1 MCHAKKRQQ
10 HRERAKLLSSL
21 ILVPATLVGGGSLL
35 LFAIFLFNGPLH
47 LVTMG
52 WPDPVVLAW
61 DGLFSLMFFAQ
72 HSGMLR
78 RGFRTRL
85 ARIIPPHY
93 HAALY
98 AILSGVAL
106 TVLVVFWQSS
116 ATVLY
121 SLRGP
126 LHWLAR
132 GWFFLALGGFA
143 WGAYALRSFDP
154 LGLTAIRAH
163 QRGKQLPPQEFVV
176 RGPYLWVRHPLYLF
190 SILLI
195 WSCPDMTVD
204 RLFFNALWTVWIHV
218 GTFLEEA
225 DLVAAFGEAYRDYQ
239 RKVPRL
245 IPWRWP
251 HR

>member
-1 MCHAKKRQQ
+1 M
-10 HRERAKLLSSL
+10 SSL
-21 ILVPATLVGGGSLL
+21 IRVLTTIIGTGSLL
-35 LFAIFLFNGPLH
+35 LFGVFLFFGPLQ
-47 LVTMG
+47 LAPMG
-52 WPDPVVLAW
+52 YSEPVALAW
-61 DGLFSLMFFAQ
+61 DGLLSLVFFAQ

-98 AILSGVAL
+98 AILSGVVL
-106 TVLVVFWQSS
+106 TVLIVFWQSS

-121 SLRGP
+121 SLKGSPRWLVRG
-126 LHWLAR
+126 L
-132 GWFFLALGGFA
+132 FFLAMGGFA
-143 WGAYALRSFDP
+143 WGVYALRSFDP

-163 QRGKQLPPQEFVV
+163 RRGKQLPPQELVV

-195 WSCPDMTVD
+195 WSCPDMTAD
-204 RLFFNALWTVWIHV
+204 RLFFDVFWTVWIYL
-218 GTFLEEA
+218 GTVLEEA

-239 RKVPRL
+239 RTVPRM